1 MNEKISRELFSS
13 LVSKIN
19 QIPNYSTPYKKSP
32 PTKDNQKL
40 NQLYHLYNI
49 DSSQREIFFN
59 IFNNVYDYNLRK
71 NLVKIMVHIGT
82 KFNTFSVS
90 DTNSLF
96 TKDASN
102 ELLGLFAESWN
113 YFSLKSEYLKDIEI
127 EEFQYASDEYI
138 EYDKT
143 FIETVCFACGLIN
156 IIIFMFK
163 KQFSIL
169 DNFNKRQVI
178 NSINKITSNLSKE
191 LIQTELNILFI
202 INKNRIWL
210 EPLITLLEQI
220 LKFVLNNNNFYRL
233 FNMKLEKYRK
243 KEREGLITKDE
254 IIQNINAYINYL
266 IEDDNVLKI
275 ICTLVVKYN
284 ALNNFNIL
292 TDSIIQI
299 KDLNTM
305 IQRFFNVY
313 IVFLMNQNY
322 LGEYSTEEQLYS
334 LGINIIECIMNSK
347 YKDPNYGIDFVCFFY
362 SAEKFIEEIFDEINV
377 KLIDEINEINDFLKV
392 GCMNIKMPNLNLLQ
406 KLENSLKDYILFTFV
421 SSYNKDSFCDLY
433 LNYVKHKK
441 IFLSFG
447 LIRAYIIICR
457 SIIKSLNY
465 YNYNENNKVGTDN
478 MIEKKKQ
485 VIIGNIYDDLL
496 SELNK
501 YHIVLPIRMFLF
513 KNYII
518 QSILVVFH
526 KLVRLFN
533 KYILNANHDK
543 FIFYNNIGIIKEI
556 SESVNSLFFL
566 LGNDILKYL
575 KFPYENDKN
584 RIDLNKQIA
593 NKSPVTFLRIYFES
607 SIMNYITIIQEKE
620 PNTSKNYA
628 NSKKIKQEISSTN
641 SSILNKLCT
650 PFKRNENFNKFENSS
665 IFSQNPKPKNVIIQ
679 SGIFNTNF
687 NANMDIDSDED
698 NEKNKEINFSNKSGK
713 KSGYTILPSNIF
725 RSNIIKSEVKKRNPI
740 KLNEFIYKYDI
751 TNFFDLFKKEQL
763 EKFKEIGFEYKNEN
777 GKHYIYLN
785 KEDIIDSEACQIIYF
800 NKEKIKLMN
809 LNKGNMYNLIKN
821 EPLTKE
827 VNDQLYS
834 NFLDGID
841 ETNKGKNIKIT
852 LRYYDIKFH
861 LDYFNFIEK
870 CKKFIL

>member
-347 YKDPNYGIDFVCFFY
+347 YKDQNYGIDFVCFFY

-465 YNYNENNKVGTDN
+465 YKETG
-478 MIEKKKQ
+478 
-485 VIIGNIYDDLL
+485 
-496 SELNK
+496 
-501 YHIVLPIRMFLF
+501 YHW
-513 KNYII
+513 
-518 QSILVVFH
+518 
-526 KLVRLFN
+526 
-533 KYILNANHDK
+533 
-543 FIFYNNIGIIKEI
+543 
-556 SESVNSLFFL
+556 
-566 LGNDILKYL
+566 KYL
-575 KFPYENDKN
+575 
-584 RIDLNKQIA
+584 
-593 NKSPVTFLRIYFES
+593 
-607 SIMNYITIIQEKE
+607 
-620 PNTSKNYA
+620 
-628 NSKKIKQEISSTN
+628 
-641 SSILNKLCT
+641 
-650 PFKRNENFNKFENSS
+650 
-665 IFSQNPKPKNVIIQ
+665 
-679 SGIFNTNF
+679 
-687 NANMDIDSDED
+687 
-698 NEKNKEINFSNKSGK
+698 
-713 KSGYTILPSNIF
+713 
-725 RSNIIKSEVKKRNPI
+725 
-740 KLNEFIYKYDI
+740 
-751 TNFFDLFKKEQL
+751 
-763 EKFKEIGFEYKNEN
+763 
-777 GKHYIYLN
+777 
-785 KEDIIDSEACQIIYF
+785 
-800 NKEKIKLMN
+800 
-809 LNKGNMYNLIKN
+809 
-821 EPLTKE
+821 
-827 VNDQLYS
+827 
-834 NFLDGID
+834 
-841 ETNKGKNIKIT
+841 
-852 LRYYDIKFH
+852 
-861 LDYFNFIEK
+861 
-870 CKKFIL
+870 